1 MRSSKEIREE
11 AWTLLWKNNHIWK
24 LFGAWVLQAIIL
36 FAVIDIIGSLV
47 GFNKNAEGIVQLI
60 GNLFQAVIALG
71 MAAALLGI
79 ARGEEGDILKDS
91 FLGYLYPFRAFFAQ
105 MVMGFVMLA
114 WIFLPMLLLVGLAYS
129 FKATVSEEMGPIL
142 LFGGMLLSAFI
153 LFVIF
158 VIVLTVSYR
167 YRQLWFIKADDPSS
181 GAFAAIKCSAKMME
195 GYKWRLFKFDMPYWL
210 AALWI
215 LVPIVGWIIFCN
227 YWALGSAIFYR
238 DLLKKQEDS
247 STVDL

>member
-11 AWTLLWKNNHIWK
+11 AWSLLWKNNHIWK
-24 LFGAWVLQAIIL
+24 LFGAWVLQMIIFFGVVFTL
-36 FAVIDIIGSLV
+36 SALT
-47 GFNKNAEGIVQLI
+47 GFNENAEGLI
-60 GNLFQAVIALG
+60 QMVGNLLQAVIALG
-71 MAAALLGI
+71 LSAALLGI
-79 ARGEEGDILKDS
+79 VRGEEGEVLSDS

-114 WIFLPMLLLVGLAYS
+114 WIFLPMLLWVGLAYS
-129 FKATVSEEMGPIL
+129 FKAAASEAMGPIL

-158 VIVLTVSYR
+158 AIVITVSYR

-181 GAFAAIKCSAKMME
+181 GAIAAIKRSAKLMD
-195 GYKWRLFKFDMPYWL
+195 GQKWKLFKLDMSYWL

-215 LVPIVGWIIFCN
+215 FVPVVGWIIFFN

-238 DLLKKQEDS
+238 DLLKE
-247 STVDL
+247 